1 MGALCTVL
9 YTYVL
14 DRNLCMQ
21 LVLCCVA
28 PPPLPSIQ
36 CHPPPPPR
44 IMLWCLDQILAKPL
58 CTPLFLFEVSAYLG
72 TGTLASTERMFLLEV

>member
-1 MGALCTVL
+1 
-9 YTYVL
+9 
-14 DRNLCMQ
+14 MQ

-36 CHPPPPPR
+36 CQPPSPYY
-44 IMLWCLDQILAKPL
+44 IYMLWCLDQIPAKPL